1 MCQPQLMPLHCWYM
15 PTDVDAVLCRTLVNL
30 RLLADQM
37 TPVMHSHRQQLIDQP
52 MQAATTAQAA
62 ATAADAYDAVDGT
75 AGTTE
80 LIAATAEA
88 TAATAEATAATVEA
102 TPATAETTAAT
113 ADAETP
119 AAGTAAETGGAVH
132 GAAGSPFAA
141 TDIPLMPTFLG
152 VSIERPGRRQ
162 EQSGTLP
169 WDQLFSRNP
178 SPIGSQSSQTLSDRH
193 FSGGLAA
200 HSSGM
205 LPSRLSVE
213 NLNEMA
219 PVLFS
224 PGQVTACTTGQH
236 HAAVGFM
243 LDIPSSTAVAT
254 AAATETAP
262 LPLPRDLATVFS
274 GQGLESGYSRQASHD
289 SELESSRSPPFS
301 ADTQDV
307 ESELNSSAPIR
318 PLSRTLLAADEQ
330 GAEQAGQ
337 EAGNGDSA
345 AESLDDDAVAQLELE
360 AEARKNQAQ
369 RQHPWLLYFYD
380 NDMERD
386 YSAYHGRQMVKVS
399 HPEHSSSLSNANF
412 HISLFK
418 CVAFAI
424 TGTATLVLGLTACLI
439 QVVLSAWTAWSTVDI
454 SHLLEV
460 ICLILVNQL
469 FYPPHKQDIH

>member
-1 MCQPQLMPLHCWYM
+1 MLGV
-15 PTDVDAVLCRTLVNL
+15 PTAIDATSLLVYADRYTEVDAVLCRTLVNL

-62 ATAADAYDAVDGT
+62 ATAADAYDAAEAT
-75 AGTTE
+75 
-80 LIAATAEA
+80 AATAEA
-88 TAATAEATAATVEA
+88 TAATAEATAATAEA
-102 TPATAETTAAT
+102 IAATAEATAAT

-119 AAGTAAETGGAVH
+119 TAGTAAETGGAVAS
-132 GAAGSPFAA
+132 AAGSPFAA

-162 EQSGTLP
+162 EQSGSLP
-169 WDQLFSRNP
+169 LDQLLSRNP
-178 SPIGSQSSQTLSDRH
+178 SPMGSQSSQTLSDRH

-205 LPSRLSVE
+205 LPSRLSVDI
-213 NLNEMA
+213 LNEMA
-219 PVLFS
+219 APALFS

-236 HAAVGFM
+236 HAAVGLM
-243 LDIPSSTAVAT
+243 LDVPGSTAVAT

-262 LPLPRDLATVFS
+262 LPPPRDLATVFS

-289 SELESSRSPPFS
+289 SEPESSRSPPLR
-301 ADTQDV
+301 AGTQDV
-307 ESELNSSAPIR
+307 ESELGSSAPIR
-318 PLSRTLLAADEQ
+318 PLSRTLLAADEES
-330 GAEQAGQ
+330 AEQAGQ
-337 EAGNGDSA
+337 EAGNCDSA

-399 HPEHSSSLSNANF
+399 HPEHSSSLSQTPIS
-412 HISLFK
+412 ISLSLQMCCLCNHGDCNTGFRSHSLCDSS
-418 CVAFAI
+418 CVVSLDRTVY
-424 TGTATLVLGLTACLI
+424 TGHLT
-439 QVVLSAWTAWSTVDI
+439 SA
-454 SHLLEV
+454 
-460 ICLILVNQL
+460 
-469 FYPPHKQDIH
+469 